1 MKTIGNRSLLSSIF
15 QYFGRSFIVYKGQL
29 LAESKGISKNNPGSL
44 YSMKTSIM
52 AAIFLFLLLLLIQV
66 ADAQQGT
73 PNIILGASLYPN
85 NNSHWLSNSGQF
97 AFGFYRQGNDLA
109 VGIWFEKTN
118 PKTIIWTANRDA
130 AEQEPLPN
138 DVQLILSALGVRLI
152 FPDKNAYPIPISNS
166 SQPAVRASMLD
177 SGNFVLYNSNSVIIW
192 QTFDVPTNT
201 IVSGQRLLTGTR
213 LISWIS
219 NTNHTS
225 GRFQVIMQ
233 TDGNLVQYPNGP
245 FTLRGDQY
253 AYWKS
258 GTYKAGENVSLNLDD
273 NGQLYLLDTTGFKI
287 KSFTD
292 QKGLSMYRLTI
303 DADGIL
309 RLYSYSL
316 VQNGSWSIQ
325 WLSPK
330 NKCAPLG
337 LCGLNSYCVPINQE
351 PSCVC
356 IPGFVFIDEGK
367 RDLGCKRN
375 LSKVGCIGEI
385 ETSYSVVD
393 LDDIAWEN
401 TPYSILSLNKT
412 ACKEDCLIDCNCEA
426 AIFRDQ
432 KCRKQKLPLRYGR
445 TRARGLVTTFVKKDT
460 DESSGT
466 KRVSKGRK
474 KVGTGIFI
482 SSIAI
487 FTVSLVIMAIAGV
500 VIYRYRVW
508 DYKKVSK
515 STNDGLIEDVTLRS
529 YTYCELEKATKGFT
543 NQVGK
548 GAFGT
553 VFKGVIGGR
562 VVAIKKLKEVVDE
575 GEQEF
580 RNETNVIGRTHHK
593 NLVKLLGYCHDGTN
607 RLLVYE
613 YMTNGS
619 LADFLFKSDDGRPT
633 WEERVG
639 IALNVAQGILY
650 LHEECE
656 TQIIHCDIKPENI
669 LMSEQKRAKLA
680 DFGLAKLLKSDQ
692 SKTYT
697 CLRGTRGYVAP
708 EWHRNMPITVKA
720 DVYSFGVVLLE
731 IICCRRVVNMDIPED
746 QVTLENWV
754 FHCLEANEL
763 DKLVKEDELDTSKLR
778 GMTKLGLCCIQD
790 EPSWRP
796 SMKKVVLM
804 LEGILEI
811 PSPPN
816 SFSSIHSP
824 SLCT

>member
-1 MKTIGNRSLLSSIF
+1 
-15 QYFGRSFIVYKGQL
+15 
-29 LAESKGISKNNPGSL
+29 
-44 YSMKTSIM
+44 MKTSNM
-52 AAIFLFLLLLLIQV
+52 AAIFLFLLLLLLQV

-73 PNIILGASLYPN
+73 PNISLGASLDPN
-85 NNSHWLSNSGQF
+85 NNSYLLSNSGQF
-97 AFGFYRQGNDLA
+97 AFGFYRQGNNLA

-118 PKTIIWTANRDA
+118 PKTIIWAGNRDA
-130 AEQEPLPN
+130 AEQKPLPN
-138 DVQLILSALGVRLI
+138 DAQLILSDQGVLLT
-152 FPDKNAYPIPISNS
+152 FPDKNPYPILISNS

-177 SGNFVLYNSNSVIIW
+177 SGNFVLYNSDSDITG

-201 IVSGQRLLTGTR
+201 ILSGQRLLAGNR

-233 TDGNLVQYPNGP
+233 RDGNLVQYPNGL
-245 FTLRGDQY
+245 FTLSGDQY
-253 AYWKS
+253 AYWDS
-258 GTYKAGENVSLNLDD
+258 ETYKAGDNVSLNLDH
-273 NGQLYLLDTTGFKI
+273 NGQLYLLNTTGFKI

-316 VQNGSWSIQ
+316 VQNGSWSIE
-325 WLSPK
+325 WSSLM

-337 LCGLNSYCVPINQE
+337 LCGLNSYCVITMNQE

-385 ETSYSVVD
+385 ETSYSIVD

-401 TPYSILSLNKT
+401 TPYSMLSLNKT

-426 AIFRDQ
+426 AIFGDQ
-432 KCRKQKLPLRYGR
+432 ECRKLKLPLRFGR
-445 TRARGLVTTFVKKDT
+445 TRESGLVTTFVKKGT

-487 FTVSLVIMAIAGV
+487 FTVSLVIMVITGV

-508 DYKKVSK
+508 DYKKVLN

-562 VVAIKKLKEVVDE
+562 VVAIKKLNEVVDE

-613 YMTNGS
+613 YTTNGS
-619 LADFLFKSDDGRPT
+619 LADFLFKSVDGRPT

-669 LMSEQKRAKLA
+669 LMSEQKGAKLA
-680 DFGLAKLLKSDQ
+680 DFGLAKLLKCGQ
-692 SKTYT
+692 SRTYT
-697 CLRGTRGYVAP
+697 ILRGTRGYVAP

-720 DVYSFGVVLLE
+720 DVYSFGIVLLE
-731 IICCRRVVNMDIPED
+731 IIYCCRVVNMDIPESE
-746 QVTLENWV
+746 VTLENWV
-754 FHCLEANEL
+754 YHCLEANEL

-790 EPSWRP
+790 EPSSRP

-811 PSPPN
+811 PSPPS